1 MKFVLTARFLEDDLI
16 ISEDLRM
23 FSEIVGKRFERTC
36 TTKVS

>member
-23 FSEIVGKRFERTC
+23 FSEIVGKRFEPTC